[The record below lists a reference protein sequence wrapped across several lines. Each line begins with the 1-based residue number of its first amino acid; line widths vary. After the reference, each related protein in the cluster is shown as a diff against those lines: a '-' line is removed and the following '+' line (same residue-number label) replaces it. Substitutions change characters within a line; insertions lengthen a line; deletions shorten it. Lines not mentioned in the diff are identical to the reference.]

1 MLIIEF
7 EHIHNMEKL
16 GHRVAILGAGPA
28 GLQAADYLSSRG
40 IEVHVYDR
48 LPEIGG
54 MMMFAIPERRIPKK
68 RLINRRIELEK
79 RGVTFNLG
87 TKVQEG
93 NVKCEGDELVS
104 RVISLRELIDKYD
117 ALLICTGAWRSRMLG
132 IEGEN
137 SSGVY
142 PALEYIFR
150 IRLRELGYISQ
161 EPDVGDRV
169 VVVGAGRTAVDVVE
183 ELCMRN
189 KKVILVYRRKLAE
202 SRAYRELSE
211 LVKKYGIEVF
221 EERNPTRIISNR
233 GRVTGIEIGKVVRVG
248 DRFQIDDKDRMI
260 LECDSVIEAIGEEPT
275 PPIDEKIASTFNIDI
290 ERGRIKVDE
299 NFRTR
304 NPKIYAAGDVVLGP
318 SSIGQAVGTGL
329 KAARSIELYLREK
342 L

>member
-1 MLIIEF
+1 
-7 EHIHNMEKL
+7 MEKL
-16 GHRVAILGAGPA
+16 GRKVAILGSGPA

-54 MMMFAIPERRIPKK
+54 MMMFAIPERRVPKK
-68 RLINRRIELEK
+68 RLIQRRIELEK
-79 RGVTFNLG
+79 RGVVFNLG
-87 TKVQEG
+87 IKVQEG
-93 NVKCEGDELVS
+93 NVKCEGDELAS
-104 RVISLRELIDKYD
+104 RVVSFRELVDKYD

-132 IEGEN
+132 IEGED

-142 PALEYIFR
+142 PALEYIFK
-150 IRLRELGYISQ
+150 IRLRELGYVSQ

-183 ELCMRN
+183 ELCLRS
-189 KKVILVYRRKLAE
+189 KKVILVYRRKLSE

-211 LVKKYGIEVF
+211 LVRKYNIELY
-221 EERNPTRIISNR
+221 EERNPTKIVTSR
-233 GRVTGIEIGKVVRVG
+233 GKVTGIEVGKVVRVG
-248 DRFQIDDKDRMI
+248 DRFQIDEKDRI
-260 LECDSVIEAIGEEPT
+260 IIECDSVIEAIGEEPT
-275 PPIDEKIASTFNIDI
+275 PPVDEKVASMFNIDI
-290 ERGRIKVDE
+290 DRGRIKVDE

-329 KAARSIELYLREK
+329 KAAKSIELYLREK

>member
-1 MLIIEF
+1 
-7 EHIHNMEKL
+7 MEKL
-16 GHRVAILGAGPA
+16 GRKVAILGSGPA

-54 MMMFAIPERRIPKK
+54 MMMFAIPERRVPKK
-68 RLINRRIELEK
+68 RLIQRRIELEK
-79 RGVTFNLG
+79 RGVVFNLG
-87 TKVQEG
+87 IKVQEG
-93 NVKCEGDELVS
+93 NVKCEGDELAS
-104 RVISLRELIDKYD
+104 RVVSFRELVDKYD

-132 IEGEN
+132 IEGED

-142 PALEYIFR
+142 PALEYIFK
-150 IRLRELGYISQ
+150 IRLRELGYVSQ

-183 ELCMRN
+183 ELCLRS
-189 KKVILVYRRKLAE
+189 KKVILVYRRKLSE

-211 LVKKYGIEVF
+211 LVRKYNIELY
-221 EERNPTRIISNR
+221 EERNPTKIVTSR
-233 GRVTGIEIGKVVRVG
+233 GKVTGIEVGKVVRVG
-248 DRFQIDDKDRMI
+248 DRFQIDEKDRI
-260 LECDSVIEAIGEEPT
+260 IIECDSVIEAIGEEPT
-275 PPIDEKIASTFNIDI
+275 PPIDEKVASMFNIDI
-290 ERGRIKVDE
+290 DRGRIKVDE

-329 KAARSIELYLREK
+329 KAAKSIELYLREK